1 VLFLRRAE
9 QPGDPWSGQVSFP
22 GGKQDHEDAGSDRRT
37 AARETWEEIGV
48 DLSSPRFVCL
58 GQIDDRPAFSRGSR
72 IDLSISTFVFEDT
85 TPRQRQRQRQ
95 CSSLSSADAAS
106 FDLQLRLNLSE
117 VSAARWVPSS
127 ELCADNV
134 AWDGVEFPFARR
146 VFPFLKIVPRALLES
161 LGLFTLRFPSLPL
174 HRLEGAT
181 ADTGSPAV
189 VDNGEDESDNGEGEQ
204 VPYNLWGLTFR
215 ITEDLLQF
223 AGTRAED
230 TFTARHPPCLFPQT
244 GLGAL
249 GNGVLKFL
257 HRHNL
262 KRSY

>member
-1 VLFLRRAE
+1 M
-9 QPGDPWSGQVSFP
+9 
-22 GGKQDHEDAGSDRRT
+22 
-37 AARETWEEIGV
+37 
-48 DLSSPRFVCL
+48 
-58 GQIDDRPAFSRGSR
+58 
-72 IDLSISTFVFEDT
+72 
-85 TPRQRQRQRQ
+85 
-95 CSSLSSADAAS
+95 
-106 FDLQLRLNLSE
+106 
-117 VSAARWVPSS
+117 
-127 ELCADNV
+127 
-134 AWDGVEFPFARR
+134 
-146 VFPFLKIVPRALLES
+146 
-161 LGLFTLRFPSLPL
+161 
-174 HRLEGAT
+174 
-181 ADTGSPAV
+181 
-189 VDNGEDESDNGEGEQ
+189 VDNGEDDSDNGEGEQ